1 LIDAD
6 HGATQL
12 VDKGMLPEMI
22 AKSLATVVAIM
33 GAGDIAF
40 EVPAVMQILKNQQ
53 DA

>member
-1 LIDAD
+1 LIDAN

-12 VDKGMLPEMI
+12 VDKGMLPEMV
-22 AKSLATVVAIM
+22 AKSSATVVAIM

-40 EVPAVMQILKNQQ
+40 EVPSVMQILKSQQ